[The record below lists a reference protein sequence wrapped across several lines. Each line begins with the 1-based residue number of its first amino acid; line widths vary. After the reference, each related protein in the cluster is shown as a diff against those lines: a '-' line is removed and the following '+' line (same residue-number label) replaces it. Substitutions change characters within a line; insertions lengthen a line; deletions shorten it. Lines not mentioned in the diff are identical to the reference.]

1 MITGALI
8 AQIRLF
14 GSLLRFGWKGCG
26 QLKILKPGILR
37 DADIETISSFHSQEN
52 LMWQFLLITDGLSVS
67 IIKQSSV
74 ELYKFAVNTFS
85 CLDY

>member
-37 DADIETISSFHSQEN
+37 DADIETISSFHRQEN

-67 IIKQSSV
+67 IIKHS
-74 ELYKFAVNTFS
+74 LII
-85 CLDY
+85 